1 VIFVWSMSAVIRE
14 GFKPSPDHRRGPLLG
29 NHRNKAIY
37 LLIQMLIDPSAKL
50 LLLMAAIQIAG
61 NNEFVIN

>member
-1 VIFVWSMSAVIRE
+1 MEYVSCHKRRVQTESRSQKGAFVR
-14 GFKPSPDHRRGPLLG
+14 KP
-29 NHRNKAIY
+29 RNKAIY
-37 LLIQMLIDPSAKL
+37 LLIQMLIDPLAKL